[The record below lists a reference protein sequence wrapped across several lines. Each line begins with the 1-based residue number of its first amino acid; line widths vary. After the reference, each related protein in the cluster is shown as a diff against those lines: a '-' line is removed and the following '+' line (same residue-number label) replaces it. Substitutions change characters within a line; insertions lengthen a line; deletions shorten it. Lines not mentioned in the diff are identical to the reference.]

1 MRGLLREAMQGTALR
16 VSMVVWTFGYLL
28 VSITAASQ
36 NRSEFVEMLVAS
48 TPLWLLGLAQSTLL
62 GVVFERLFSLS
73 LIQRWALAVSAALLA
88 GLVQTAAD
96 LFWLRLLAS
105 VLRPEWVWAFSLD
118 PQRVMIVFMLYTWS
132 MLMLLGLNWAARS
145 GDIAKLNE
153 ARAAAFE
160 AAATRAEIAALR
172 WQLNPHFLFNTLNGI
187 ASLVVRGQQER
198 AEDMI
203 ERLAQFLRSS
213 LASNP
218 TDLVPLEQEMA
229 TIRAYLHIE
238 EARFEDRLHVV
249 WAITPGVESLAVPN
263 FLLQPLVE
271 NAIKHGGADGRGMT
285 QIRIS
290 AMLHEDCAILS
301 VESQNDRT
309 VDRHTTS
316 RMPSI
321 GVGLT
326 NTRHRLDLHF
336 GDEARLEAR
345 ATADGFRVDLRLPR
359 VMITDAMAA

>member
-238 EARFEDRLHVV
+238 EARFEDRATLEP
-249 WAITPGVESLAVPN
+249 AKILTEDG
-263 FLLQPLVE
+263 LLS
-271 NAIKHGGADGRGMT
+271 HGGIEDAALLMANHRG
-285 QIRIS
+285 
-290 AMLHEDCAILS
+290 LCEDRFFQSGEKGFDAHLKEMRRWVKKAGDAPAGITSPRDIPEASKPIFRKILAWL
-301 VESQNDRT
+301 EHRCGT
-309 VDRHTTS
+309 
-316 RMPSI
+316 RMGPASCC
-321 GVGLT
+321 
-326 NTRHRLDLHF
+326 RR
-336 GDEARLEAR
+336 R
-345 ATADGFRVDLRLPR
+345 
-359 VMITDAMAA
+359 